1 MVTKYLLRLVP
12 AVCVAAAIT
21 YSTSAIAQVEKV
33 KVGVIGILA
42 EAGLYV
48 AHERGFFA
56 KENIE
61 VEFLKDT
68 YGADAFPGLATG
80 QIDAV
85 GGAFGVELVNAVQR
99 GINIRIAGGMSSYV
113 KDFGSGFLMVRK
125 ELIDNGRV
133 KNFSDLKGLRV
144 ALVEPKPNLTD
155 YFASRYLKQGGITL
169 ADVTQ
174 TPIPFA
180 NMITALRTGGVDV
193 AHVSEPL
200 SSIIAGIGAAVK
212 FKPVIEYA
220 PDGLTVAV
228 LHFGPSLLERRPG
241 VGERLIAGFMQGA
254 RYYMDALKKPEGKD
268 EMAQILMKHTPV
280 RDRAVYDRIVWSQAD
295 PNATI
300 NMAGLQDMADYFGTH
315 ANTRRVEA
323 TSMVDQRFREGA
335 LRRLG
340 TYQ

>member
-1 MVTKYLLRLVP
+1 MVRKYLSRLVP
-12 AVCVAAAIT
+12 AVCVAAAMT
-21 YSTSAIAQVEKV
+21 WSSAAVAQVEKV

-48 AHERGFFA
+48 AAERGFFA

-68 YGADAFPGLATG
+68 YGADAFPALATG

-85 GGAFGVELVNAVQR
+85 GGAFGVELVNAVHR
-99 GINIRIAGGMSSYV
+99 GINIRIAGGQSSYV

-125 ELIDNGRV
+125 ELIDNARV
-133 KNFSDLKGLRV
+133 KSFADLKGLRV
-144 ALVEPKPNLTD
+144 ALVEPRPNVTD
-155 YFASRYLKQGGITL
+155 YFASRYLKQGGLTL
-169 ADVTQ
+169 NDVTP

-200 SSIIAGIGAAVK
+200 ASIITGIGAAVK
-212 FKPVIEYA
+212 FKPVTDYA
-220 PDGLTVAV
+220 PDGFTVAV
-228 LHFGPSLLERRPG
+228 LHFGPSLLEKRPG
-241 VGERLIAGFMQGA
+241 VGERLIAGLMQGA
-254 RYYMDALKKPEGKD
+254 RHYMNALKTPEGKA
-268 EMAQILMKHTPV
+268 EMAQILMKYTPV

-295 PNATI
+295 PDAAI

-323 TSMVDQRFREGA
+323 ASLVDQRFREAA

-340 TYQ
+340 DHR

>member
-1 MVTKYLLRLVP
+1 MVGKYLSRLVP
-12 AVCVAAAIT
+12 AVCVAVAMTCSGAAV
-21 YSTSAIAQVEKV
+21 AQVEKV

-48 AHERGFFA
+48 AAERGFFA

-68 YGADAFPGLATG
+68 YGADAFPALATG

-85 GGAFGVELVNAVQR
+85 GGAFGVELVNAVHR
-99 GINIRIAGGMSSYV
+99 GINIRIAGGQSSYV

-125 ELIDNGRV
+125 ELIDNARV
-133 KNFSDLKGLRV
+133 KSFADLKGLRV
-144 ALVEPKPNLTD
+144 ALVEPRPNVTD
-155 YFASRYLKQGGITL
+155 YFASRYLKQGGLTL
-169 ADVTQ
+169 NDVTP

-200 SSIIAGIGAAVK
+200 ASIITGIGAAVK
-212 FKPVIEYA
+212 FKPVTDYA
-220 PDGLTVAV
+220 PDGFTVAV
-228 LHFGPSLLERRPG
+228 LHFGPSLLEKRPG
-241 VGERLIAGFMQGA
+241 VGERLIAGLMQGA
-254 RYYMDALKKPEGKD
+254 RHYMNALKTPEGKA
-268 EMAQILMKHTPV
+268 EMAQILMKYTPV

-295 PNATI
+295 PDAAI

-323 TSMVDQRFREGA
+323 ASLVDQRFREAA

-340 TYQ
+340 DHR